1 MNKHRSRA
9 GARKILSQAHTPFPA
24 ATQSASH
31 VPLRGRQDVI
41 GVDLRPPQ
49 PYPPSSPQDPQDLPP
64 AAGCLPSWLHR
75 CSLAPPW
82 PRAESFLLEFCVYV
96 RAVEW
101 DKGWGRVGSGREAL
115 RSRNVRFR
123 QKCNPRKVQSYCQ
136 ELVRRGKKFWD
147 PRKDARGRASKPF
160 PKDKARA
167 SASPAQGVAL
177 PSWHGAE
184 LLPS

>member
-82 PRAESFLLEFCVYV
+82 PRAESFLLEFCVYL

-123 QKCNPRKVQSYCQ
+123 QKCNPGKVQSYTPKNPIGRGGVLRGQ
-136 ELVRRGKKFWD
+136 FPLQAQLRPAHVRR
-147 PRKDARGRASKPF
+147 
-160 PKDKARA
+160 
-167 SASPAQGVAL
+167 
-177 PSWHGAE
+177 
-184 LLPS
+184 